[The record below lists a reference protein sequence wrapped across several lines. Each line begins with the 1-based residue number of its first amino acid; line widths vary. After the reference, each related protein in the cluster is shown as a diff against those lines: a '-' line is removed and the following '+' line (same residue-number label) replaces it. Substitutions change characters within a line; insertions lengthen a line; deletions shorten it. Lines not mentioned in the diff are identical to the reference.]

1 MHCIQCTGVR
11 RGTSAHARYH
21 QSVQPEQATYHLGD
35 ILANA
40 ITHGIG
46 AMLAIAG
53 AVYLI
58 AASTRGTAW
67 HVVSCSIFAATLVL
81 VYILSLIHI

>member
-1 MHCIQCTGVR
+1 MPWWDLLICLDALHSVYRCATGYFR
-11 RGTSAHARYH
+11 ARAL
-21 QSVQPEQATYHLGD
+21 SSICATEQATYHLGD

-46 AMLAIAG
+46 ALLAIAG

-58 AASTRGTAW
+58 AASRAAPRGTW
-67 HVVSCSIFAATLVL
+67 
-81 VYILSLIHI
+81 